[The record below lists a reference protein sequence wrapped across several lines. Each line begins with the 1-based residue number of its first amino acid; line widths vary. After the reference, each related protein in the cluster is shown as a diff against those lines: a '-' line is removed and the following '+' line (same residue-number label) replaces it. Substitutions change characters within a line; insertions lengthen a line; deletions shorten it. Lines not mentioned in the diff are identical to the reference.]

1 MVRHPVRTA
10 ETCIPARCRYNRPI
24 LTVPVS
30 SGGTLKRI
38 LGALAQLVGGRL
50 AGDPARE
57 VRGVASLAQA
67 GADDVAFVASAR
79 HGDAAAATKAACLV
93 VPRDWRAEAPG
104 RSFLYVDDP
113 NRAMVAIAEALCPPL
128 PAVLPGIHPHA
139 SVAGSAV
146 LGRDVHVG
154 ACAVVGEK
162 VRIGD
167 RTRLRAGAVVA
178 DEAVIGA
185 DCDIHSGVVI
195 RERVRLGDRVIIH
208 AGSVVGSDG
217 FGYLPGKTGPEKI
230 PQLGTVEIG
239 DDVELGACV
248 TVDRARFG
256 ATRIGPNVKVDNLVQ
271 IAHNVEIG
279 EATIIVAQVA
289 IAGSTRIGRGCVI
302 AGQAA
307 IDGHL
312 VIGDGAR
319 IAAKAGVTKDVPA
332 GEDFSGYPARPH
344 REDLHQQAALRR
356 IEEVL
361 ERLKAVEERLGAL
374 EKKDRA

>member
-1 MVRHPVRTA
+1 
-10 ETCIPARCRYNRPI
+10 
-24 LTVPVS
+24 
-30 SGGTLKRI
+30 
-38 LGALAQLVGGRL
+38 
-50 AGDPARE
+50 
-57 VRGVASLAQA
+57 
-67 GADDVAFVASAR
+67 
-79 HGDAAAATKAACLV
+79 
-93 VPRDWRAEAPG
+93 
-104 RSFLYVDDP
+104 
-113 NRAMVAIAEALCPPL
+113 MVAIAEALCPPL
-128 PAVLPGIHPHA
+128 PLVPAGVHPRA
-139 SVAGSAV
+139 SVAETAV

-154 ACAVVGEK
+154 ACAVVGER
-162 VRIGD
+162 VRIGN
-167 RTRLRAGAVVA
+167 RTRIRAGAVVA
-178 DEAVIGA
+178 DEAAIGD

-195 RERVRLGDRVIIH
+195 RERSRLGDRVIVH

-217 FGYLPGKTGPEKI
+217 FGYLPGTAGPEKI

-256 ATRIGPNVKVDNLVQ
+256 ATRIGPKVKVDNLVQ

-279 EATIIVAQVA
+279 EATVVVAQVA

-319 IAAKAGVTKDVPA
+319 IAAKAGVTKDVPP
-332 GEDFSGYPARPH
+332 GTDVSGYPARPH
-344 REDLHQQAALRR
+344 REDLHHQAALRR

-361 ERLKAVEERLGAL
+361 ERLKAIEQRLADLGA
-374 EKKDRA
+374 EGKA

>member
-1 MVRHPVRTA
+1 LKT
-10 ETCIPARCRYNRPI
+10 
-24 LTVPVS
+24 
-30 SGGTLKRI
+30 TL
-38 LGALAQLVGGRL
+38 GELAQRVSGRL
-50 AGDPARE
+50 TGDPSRE
-57 VRGVASLAQA
+57 VEGVAGPAQA
-67 GADDVAFVASAR
+67 GPRDVAFVALAR
-79 HGDAAAATKAACLV
+79 YADAAAGTRAACLV
-93 VPRDWRAEAPG
+93 VPQDWHADVPG
-104 RSFLYVDDP
+104 AAILRVDDP
-113 NRAMVAIAEALCPPL
+113 NRAMVVIAEALCPPL
-128 PAVLPGIHPHA
+128 PALPAGVHSRA
-139 SVAGSAV
+139 SVAETAV

-154 ACAVVGEK
+154 ACAVIGEK

-167 RTRLRAGAVVA
+167 RTRIRAGAIVA

-185 DCDIHSGVVI
+185 DGDIHSGVVI
-195 RERVRLGDRVIIH
+195 RERCRLGDRVIVH
-208 AGSVVGSDG
+208 AGSVIGSDG
-217 FGYLPGKTGPEKI
+217 FGYLPGKAGPEKI

-256 ATRIGPNVKVDNLVQ
+256 ATRIGAKVKVDNLVQ

-279 EATIIVAQVA
+279 EATVIVAQVA

-332 GEDFSGYPARPH
+332 GTDVSGYPARPH
-344 REDLHQQAALRR
+344 REDLRHQAVLRQV
-356 IEEVL
+356 EEML
-361 ERLKAVEERLGAL
+361 ERLKAVEDRLGGRGAR
-374 EKKDRA
+374 DRA